1 MSTPHPFDH
10 TVIISGG
17 LGDIGRATARA
28 FLASGGRVA
37 IGDRLSAAKAKPL
50 LGEFGAASD
59 RLRYDRV
66 DVTDAAAVDS
76 WWDNVAAAWG
86 LPNVIIP
93 NAAVVSLKD
102 FRQLTAA
109 DWHHEL
115 SINLSGAFHLAHR
128 AALQLSA
135 NQVPGHILFVGSWVA
150 ARPQTHIPTYCVA
163 KAGVRMLCQTL
174 AREFAAD
181 GIQVNEV
188 APGIVDA
195 GLSGKLFDEMPGRRE
210 KALSQIPLKRLI
222 TAEEVAH
229 QIVVLCHPANRHM
242 TGATVTF
249 DGGLTL
255 G

>member
-1 MSTPHPFDH
+1 MGTQNQSSD

-17 LGDIGRATARA
+17 LGDIGRATTKA
-28 FLASGGRVA
+28 FLATGARVA
-37 IGDRLSAAKAKPL
+37 IGDRLPPAEAAPL
-50 LGEFGAASD
+50 LKEFGASDD
-59 RLRYDRV
+59 RLRYTSV
-66 DVTDAAAVDS
+66 DVADAAAVDN
-76 WWDNVAAAWG
+76 WWDGVTAAWG
-86 LPNVIIP
+86 LPNVVIP
-93 NAAVVSLKD
+93 NAAIVAVKGY
-102 FRQLTAA
+102 RELTAA

-128 AALQLSA
+128 AALRLSDGKT
-135 NQVPGHILFVGSWVA
+135 PGHIILVGSWVA

-195 GLSGKLFDEMPGRRE
+195 GLSGKLFSESPGRRE
-210 KALSQIPLKRLI
+210 NALAQIPINRLI
-222 TAEEVAH
+222 TADEVAH
-229 QIVVLCHPANRHM
+229 QILTLCHPANRHM
-242 TGATVTF
+242 TGSTVTF
-249 DGGLTL
+249 DGGLSL